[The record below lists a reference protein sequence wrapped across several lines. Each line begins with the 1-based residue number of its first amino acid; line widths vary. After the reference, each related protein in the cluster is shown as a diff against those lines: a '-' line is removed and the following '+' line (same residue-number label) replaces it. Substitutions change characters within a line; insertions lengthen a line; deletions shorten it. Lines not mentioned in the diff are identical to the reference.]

1 MPKPKP
7 KPKPTPE
14 QLIDGVSLPWDALQA
29 INSHAQRRGLTLAES
44 LQDIIL
50 TSERVEEALEVNS
63 TIETSIV
70 SEADQRVWEQRVR
83 RQTKKNRKAEEKKA
97 QEFAKNS
104 DAIPNYT
111 RTAFFNE
118 RRKIDDARLLQR
130 FLAFMKRNQADWSRM
145 RKIMGDW
152 LHSSQ
157 LADPD
162 GKRVAYTE
170 SADPIMCAGF
180 PRVLLPFDYTWSPI
194 DRVYDSSYP
203 ALFNNKL
210 MTWLEIFTHPGGKA
224 WLRLRHL
231 KWLKN
236 WRNLTGGMAKV
247 CYLAS
252 IAKFALAERFNLATL
267 TNVDNRYTLFGVAA
281 WWATALDKRQEF
293 DDALRKNMVSAD
305 NITTGEACQLAVEM
319 WQVYSSM
326 EQRHGLM
333 Q

>member
-1 MPKPKP
+1 MKKTAPVAIDPL
-7 KPKPTPE
+7 PE
-14 QLIDGVSLPWDALQA
+14 QQRFIFTRAKFAAYVGGLGSGKTWAGCLRAMLRAIRGETGLILAPTYTMLRDVTQQTLIEL
-29 INSHAQRRGLTLAES
+29 LTLGS
-44 LQDIIL
+44 WPYDH
-50 TSERVEEALEVNS
+50 
-63 TIETSIV
+63 
-70 SEADQRVWEQRVR
+70 
-83 RQTKKNRKAEEKKA
+83 RKAEEKKA